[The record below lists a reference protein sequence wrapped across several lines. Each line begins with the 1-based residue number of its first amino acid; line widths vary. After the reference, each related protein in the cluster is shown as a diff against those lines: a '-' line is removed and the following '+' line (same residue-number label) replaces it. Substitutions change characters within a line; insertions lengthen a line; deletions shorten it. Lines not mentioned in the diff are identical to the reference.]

1 MPTLRLDIVVL
12 PTYNTYNIAV
22 VDASTYPT
30 TPPVVTSP
38 TLQIDIPGFNTV
50 TTGVNGVK
58 DFVPAEAN
66 IFTSTDLGITTAG
79 NECSLP
85 DGVYYFK
92 YTVNPAHTY
101 YVEKTILRIDKLQQ
115 KYDEAFMQLDMIE
128 CDRAIK
134 TQAKVDLMSICFIM
148 QGAVAAANNC
158 ATVQSGTLYMQ
169 ADKML
174 DNMIAN
180 DCGCSGVNYLI
191 NFQ

>member
-12 PTYNTYNIAV
+12 PTYNTYNMAV

-30 TPPVVTSP
+30 DPPVVVSP
-38 TLQIDIPGFNTV
+38 TLQIDIPGFATV
-50 TTGVNGVK
+50 YKTFNVQ
-58 DFVPAEAN
+58 EAN
-66 IFTSTDLGITTAG
+66 VYNSTDLGITTVG
-79 NECSLP
+79 NESSLP
-85 DGVYYFK
+85 DGVYHFK
-92 YTVNPAHTY
+92 YTVNPAYTY
-101 YVEKTILRIDKLQQ
+101 YVEKTILRIDKLQE
-115 KYDEAFMQLDMIE
+115 KYDEAFMQLDMME

-134 TQAKVDLMSICFIM
+134 TQAKVDLMSIYFII

-169 ADKML
+169 ANKML

-180 DCGCSGVNYLI
+180 DCGCSGNNFLI